1 MSRIII
7 MSISMIQKRREGKR
21 RGTLAVQEETTTLL
35 GFSDLKLDL
44 GTDKQRAQ
52 AAQQSNVSL
61 SRREHLGDQHLG
73 TFEACAE
80 SDQVCGDH

>member
-1 MSRIII
+1 
-7 MSISMIQKRREGKR
+7 MSISIIQNKGERKGRK
-21 RGTLAVQEETTTLL
+21 TLTVQEETTTLL

-73 TFEACAE
+73 TLEACAE